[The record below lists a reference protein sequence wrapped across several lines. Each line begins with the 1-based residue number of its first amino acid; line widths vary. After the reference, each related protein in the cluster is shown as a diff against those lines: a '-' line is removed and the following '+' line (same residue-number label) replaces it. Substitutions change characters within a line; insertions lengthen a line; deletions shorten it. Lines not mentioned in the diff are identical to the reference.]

1 MKKIG
6 ILLLILAC
14 VIGCTGCFCS
24 HEWLPATCLEAQKCP
39 LCGKTEGEALGHRYL
54 DATCQAPQT
63 CEICGQTQGEA
74 VDHKWDEAT
83 CSAPKSCHWCGKT
96 EGEALEHSWINATT
110 EKPKTCSACGT
121 TEGDR
126 IITDPRFTT
135 AANSHLFG
143 DWQMETSV
151 SGEEL
156 SLGDYVDEVSFI
168 ATVTFGEDGS
178 LKIKLNFK
186 DLDAFLEELTEIT
199 QEIMY
204 AEFENMD
211 ISREEA
217 EQVFADA
224 YGMSIAEY
232 CENTWAV
239 VDWNAM
245 LEMYGVNFV
254 YYEENGS
261 IYLADNW
268 ESDFSASTYTLA
280 GDLLTIVDPDGTT
293 LELTRAK

>member
-39 LCGKTEGEALGHRYL
+39 LCGKTEGEALGHRWA

-63 CEICGQTQGEA
+63 CEVCGEVQGNA

-83 CSAPKSCHWCGKT
+83 CAAPKSCHWCGKT

-135 AANSHLFG
+135 AANAHLFG
-143 DWQMETSV
+143 DWQTEMTMPGSD
-151 SGEEL
+151 
-156 SLGDYVDEVSFI
+156 LGLDGIIDEVSFVGTI
-168 ATVTFGEDGS
+168 TFGEDGT
-178 LKIKLNFK
+178 LRVKVGFR
-186 DLDAFLEELTEIT
+186 DLDAFLAELTDIT
-199 QEIMY
+199 MDIMY
-204 AEFENMD
+204 AEFEGMN
-211 ISREEA
+211 ISREDA
-217 EQVFADA
+217 DAVFADT

-232 CENTWAV
+232 CENTWKLI
-239 VDWNAM
+239 DWNGM
-245 LEMYGVNFV
+245 LEMYAMNYV
-254 YYEENGS
+254 YYAEGDN
-261 IYLADNW
+261 LHAADNW
-268 ESDFSASTYTLA
+268 ETDFNTSTYTLA
-280 GDLLTIVDPDGTT
+280 GDALTIVDPDGTVM
-293 LELTRAK
+293 ELTRAK